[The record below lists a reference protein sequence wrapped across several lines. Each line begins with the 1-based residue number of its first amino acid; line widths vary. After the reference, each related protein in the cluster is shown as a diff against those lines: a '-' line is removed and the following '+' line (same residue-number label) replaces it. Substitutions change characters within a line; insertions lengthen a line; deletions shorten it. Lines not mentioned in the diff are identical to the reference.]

1 MLWNITLNTIIPM
14 FLNKFVPVKGRFI
27 SCLLLP
33 LFMCCSLF
41 GLAQKEHF
49 IGTSL
54 GTAKYIDEG
63 ASGGT
68 AFSAFYEIKNSPHW
82 VFGVDLNYAFINELP
97 KGLNIGSH
105 SPPEYLNEVNQYFI
119 GAPSWDNLVRPFF
132 YNRDLHATVYANFII
147 PIKKLKLIPAIG
159 IGYGH
164 ISTLHFSLSDTSYDT
179 STNLI
184 TEVRNYNVVY
194 WYKGVVN
201 LGPKVRLLYPINNQT
216 SFYIASKIIL
226 NAGYKSDDDFDFGY
240 TGTWSHHFGFRIKI

>member
-1 MLWNITLNTIIPM
+1 
-14 FLNKFVPVKGRFI
+14 
-27 SCLLLP
+27 
-33 LFMCCSLF
+33 MCCSLF

>member
-1 MLWNITLNTIIPM
+1 M
-14 FLNKFVPVKGRFI
+14 FLNKFIPVKGRFI

-33 LFMCCSLF
+33 IFMCCSLF

-49 IGTSL
+49 IGASG

-68 AFSAFYEIKNSPHW
+68 AFSVFYEIKNSPHW
-82 VFGVDLNYAFINELP
+82 VFGIDLNYAFINELP
-97 KGLNIGSH
+97 KGLNIGSIF
-105 SPPEYLNEVNQYFI
+105 PPEYLSEVNRYFI
-119 GAPSWDNLVRPFF
+119 GTPSWDNLVRPFF
-132 YNRDLHATVYANFII
+132 YNKDLHATVYANFII

-164 ISTLHFSLSDTSYDT
+164 ISTLHFSLSDISHDT

-184 TEVRNYNVVY
+184 TEVRNFNVVY

-201 LGPKVRLLYPINNQT
+201 LGPKVRLLYSINNQT

-226 NAGYKSDDDFDFGY
+226 NVGYKSDDDFDFGY